1 MSVLDGN
8 HTSGTGWMASHLRMF
23 GRGSPRKELFAD
35 ETPAHVL
42 TDDKEHLAYLIG
54 ARGARVSLSCVVSC
68 HVDQQ

>member
-1 MSVLDGN
+1 
-8 HTSGTGWMASHLRMF
+8 MF

>member
-1 MSVLDGN
+1 M
-8 HTSGTGWMASHLRMF
+8 SGTGWKANHPRMF

-42 TDDKEHLAYLIG
+42 TDDNEHFAAPAGADG
-54 ARGARVSLSCVVSC
+54 ARASPSFLVSS